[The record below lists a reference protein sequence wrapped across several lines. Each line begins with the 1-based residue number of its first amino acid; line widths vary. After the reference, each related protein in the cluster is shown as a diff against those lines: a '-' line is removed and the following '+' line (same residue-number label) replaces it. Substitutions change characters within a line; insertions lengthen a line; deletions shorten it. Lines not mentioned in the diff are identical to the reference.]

1 MISVGNQKLLIV
13 LFISIGFLS
22 CNKRQE
28 SYSAFQG
35 YAQGSTFR
43 IVYKPIS
50 NKDYIKA
57 VDSILLV
64 IDQSMSLWDST
75 SLIVRL
81 NQSSEPLFLDK
92 HFSDVYNRSKYFH
105 KISKG
110 AFDPTLGPLIEAW
123 GFARKQ
129 GLGFPS
135 QSKIDSL
142 KLLVDFNHFELK
154 NGLLTKSNPL
164 AQLNF
169 NAIAQGYTVDVLG
182 EYLGSEGITDYLIE
196 LGGETLGKGLNQSG
210 EKWKVGIERPD
221 WNSTSSNNAVK
232 TVVGL
237 SNDALV
243 TSGSYRKF
251 IEKDGQ
257 KYSHTLDARTGKP
270 VTHNLLSVAVITD
283 NAMDA
288 DAFATMFM
296 VIGKD
301 SAIAFANRNGILIQ
315 CIFEEKGD
323 MKTAYSKGFEKLIIQ
338 EN

>member
-1 MISVGNQKLLIV
+1 MISVVNQKILLI
-13 LFISIGFLS
+13 LSISIGFLS

-28 SYSAFQG
+28 SYSAVQG

-43 IVYKPIS
+43 VVYKPIS
-50 NKDYIKA
+50 DRDYIEA
-57 VDSILLV
+57 LDSILLV

-81 NQSSEPLFLDK
+81 NQSSEPMALDK
-92 HFSDVYNRSKYFH
+92 HFSEVYRRSKYFH
-105 KISKG
+105 KISNG

-129 GLGFPS
+129 GFEFPS
-135 QSKIDSL
+135 QGKIDSL
-142 KLLVDFNHFELK
+142 KHLVDFNHFVLRK
-154 NGLLTKSNPL
+154 GILTKANPK
-164 AQLNF
+164 AQLDF
-169 NAIAQGYTVDVLG
+169 NGIAQGYTVDVLG
-182 EYLGSEGITDYLIE
+182 RYLESQGITDYLVE
-196 LGGETLGKGLNQSG
+196 LGGETLGKGLNQFG
-210 EKWKVGIERPD
+210 QNWKVGIERPD
-221 WNSTSSNNAVK
+221 WNNTSINNAVK

-237 SNDALV
+237 SNAALV

-270 VTHNLLSVAVITD
+270 VIHNLLSVTVITD

-301 SAIAFANRNGILIQ
+301 SALNYADQKKILIQ
-315 CIFEEKGD
+315 CIYEEQGL